1 MASARSNKINHTHQ
15 MYREGRYEEALG
27 FYTEALVMAKTKLQK
42 TVLHSNRVA
51 CYFLFEASRFQ
62 KAEECTSMLDLNQN
76 HTRALMLQAQTLMTL
91 KEYHSMLFDVNR
103 LIELNPSSE
112 VYQNLEAPLR
122 TQLSL
127 APIPELEAEFE
138 EEEEEEYKDEEIYEE
153 KESGSNVASKAT
165 VQSVDLSS
173 STTTDADVI
182 SPKPPTKKAV
192 SEQGKDLKVNSLKNT
207 PLAEVI
213 APQAKPINRL
223 LEKDPKGC
231 QAIPKPKGYS
241 TLDYGRWNRVED
253 DDDDDDDEEDQ
264 PQDRFRVKTVGVR
277 PVK

>member
-1 MASARSNKINHTHQ
+1 
-15 MYREGRYEEALG
+15 
-27 FYTEALVMAKTKLQK
+27 MAKMKLQK
-42 TVLHSNRVA
+42 TALHSNRVA

-62 KAEECTSMLDLNQN
+62 KGFFFFDTATEECTSVLELNQN
-76 HTRALMLQAQTLMTL
+76 HTRALMLQAQTLVTL
-91 KEYHSMLFDVNR
+91 KEYHSVLFYVNR

-112 VYQNLEAPLR
+112 VYQNLKAPLR
-122 TQLSL
+122 TQL
-127 APIPELEAEFE
+127 
-138 EEEEEEYKDEEIYEE
+138 EIYEE
-153 KESGSNVASKAT
+153 KEGGSNVASKAT

-173 STTTDADVI
+173 TTTTDADVI
-182 SPKPPTKKAV
+182 SPKPPIKKAV

-207 PLAEVI
+207 PLAEVV
-213 APQAKPINRL
+213 APQAKPVNRL
-223 LEKDPKGC
+223 LEKDSKGW

-264 PQDRFRVKTVGVR
+264 PQDRFHVKTVGVP